1 MMKAD
6 NQSFQEAR
14 QMARPVHNFM
24 RSLTQMVDHL
34 HKPKANPALALAQT
48 YTGNFGFLDEVTTK
62 SHQLSISPELDIKI
76 DGRVLPGHVTG
87 ISTEKLTFL
96 DHYGYELIITNGPNG
111 PESVYDEAEA
121 ATYRILHP
129 QTSSDTPQ
137 AD

>member
-1 MMKAD
+1 
-6 NQSFQEAR
+6 
-14 QMARPVHNFM
+14 MARPVHNFM
-24 RSLTQMVDHL
+24 RSLTQMVAHL

-62 SHQLSISPELDIKI
+62 SHQLSISPQLDIKI

-87 ISTEKLTFL
+87 ISTEQLTFL

-129 QTSSDTPQ
+129 QTPRNDAK

>member
-1 MMKAD
+1 
-6 NQSFQEAR
+6 
-14 QMARPVHNFM
+14 MARPVHNFM
-24 RSLTQMVDHL
+24 RSLTQMVAHL

-62 SHQLSISPELDIKI
+62 SHQLSISPQLDIKI
-76 DGRVLPGHVTG
+76 DGHVTG
-87 ISTEKLTFL
+87 ISTEQLTFL

-129 QTSSDTPQ
+129 QTPRNDAK